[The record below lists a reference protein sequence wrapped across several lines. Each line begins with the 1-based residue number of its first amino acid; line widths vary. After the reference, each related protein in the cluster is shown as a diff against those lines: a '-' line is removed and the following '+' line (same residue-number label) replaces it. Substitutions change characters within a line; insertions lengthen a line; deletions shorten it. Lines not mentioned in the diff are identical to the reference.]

1 MVEAKLVWIGIR
13 PEKRAPVMSLQKAQL
28 IAGSGIAGD
37 HYHKPGGDRQ
47 VTLIRWEDL
56 EHVRQ
61 SLAQEAV
68 SPERA
73 RRNLVVKGWSELVQ
87 AGKNIRVGKVLLE
100 ITGLCPPCEQMNIHF
115 GPGGREALLERGG
128 LTARIVEGGNVH
140 VHDTVTT
147 V

>member
-1 MVEAKLVWIGIR
+1 MEEAKLVWIGIR
-13 PEKRAPVMSLQKAQL
+13 PEKRAPVMSLQQAQL

-47 VTLIRWEDL
+47 VTIIRWEDL

-61 SLAQEAV
+61 SLTQEAV

-73 RRNLVVKGWSELVQ
+73 RRNLVILGWNELVQ
-87 AGKNIRVGKVLLE
+87 VGKHIRIGSVLLE

-115 GPGGREALLERGG
+115 GPGGLNALHKRGG

-140 VHDTVTT
+140 VHDTVTI